1 MLPFYE
7 ISIGVFSI
15 LVYTILIT
23 PYYDTKTL
31 HKQTKHIVS
40 ILKTKFVDPT
50 KSDHYYERGR
60 HAFQLCQTLHDIIH
74 FENKYIMIYGVP
86 VHNFVSKELTTLNE
100 EYRDKIYNPVNFPY
114 THRNRICIRFTN
126 QSANYIYRFVCKD
139 YYAEQHSPIPAY
151 LLCGFMAIAMT
162 YRFFWRAD
170 IDR

>member
-7 ISIGVFSI
+7 ISIAVFSI

-23 PYYDTKTL
+23 PYYDTNTL
-31 HKQTKHIVS
+31 HKQTKHIAS

-74 FENKYIMIYGVP
+74 CENKYIMINGVP
-86 VHNFVSKELTTLNE
+86 VHNFVSKELSTLNE
-100 EYRDKIYNPVNFPY
+100 EYKDKIYNPANFPY

-139 YYAEQHSPIPAY
+139 YYAELNSPIPAY

-162 YRFFWRAD
+162 YRFCWRTE